1 MRKLAV
7 YDQAKHKEVFTINL
21 EHNHT
26 SRAINSAISEL
37 RELAQGH
44 NVEGW
49 INEYDLSWSTT
60 STINKHAL
68 EY

>member
-7 YDQAKHKEVFTINL
+7 YDQAKRKEVFTITL

-26 SRAINSAISEL
+26 SRAINRAVDEL
-37 RELAQGH
+37 RGLAQGH
-44 NVEGW
+44 NLDGW

-60 STINKHAL
+60 NPIDKHAL
-68 EY
+68 D